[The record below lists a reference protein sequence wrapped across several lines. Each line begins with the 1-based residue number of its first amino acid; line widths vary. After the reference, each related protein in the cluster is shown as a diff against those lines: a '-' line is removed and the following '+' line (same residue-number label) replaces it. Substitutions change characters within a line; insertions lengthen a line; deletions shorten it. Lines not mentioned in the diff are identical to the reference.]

1 MRQLSRAASIVR
13 IAAAVA
19 SVIAIVGGA
28 VALFATDKSAGSFFL
43 IGVGILLGLFAV
55 LGSRLQIESFE
66 LLGAKVNVRT
76 VIKSRMALAQA
87 AATSADEARAA
98 AMREQAI
105 ALQELYDLYEYVRR
119 TEPPS
124 DERTAAQD
132 RLVERMGRASTEFRV
147 DRGEVVSWF
156 EEGDGPLRMIAIS
169 VMQARKECRYFPV
182 VLKTLERP
190 LSLNEQY
197 QALKLGDAMR
207 DDLDRLERKLF
218 RSAILRA
225 QQKRSFQDD
234 DPLMLM
240 SDGILSDL
248 TKPQSAK
255 TMAK

>member
-1 MRQLSRAASIVR
+1 MAS
-13 IAAAVA
+13 AVV
-19 SVIAIVGGA
+19 SVIAVVGGA
-28 VALFATDKSAGSFFL
+28 VALFATDKTAGSFFL

-66 LLGAKVNVRT
+66 LLGAKVNVRE

-87 AATSADEARAA
+87 AATAADDVRAA

-132 RLVERMGRASTEFRV
+132 LLVGRMGRASTEFRV
-147 DRGEVVSWF
+147 DRAEVVSWF
-156 EEGDGPLRMIAIS
+156 DEGDGPLRMIAIS

-182 VLKTLERP
+182 VLKALERP

-207 DDLDRLERKLF
+207 DDLDRLEHKLF
-218 RSAILRA
+218 TSAILRA
-225 QQKRSFQDD
+225 RQKKSFQDD
-234 DPLMLM
+234 EPLKLM
-240 SDGILSDL
+240 SDRILSDL
-248 TKPQSAK
+248 KKPPRTKTTAK
-255 TMAK
+255 